1 MKRLLILFLIPL
13 AFSVQGQDDDYFPPE
28 KELRDE
34 KKSQRSLLQNEKFPH
49 HEKLTLEVFGNAS
62 YSQVLDL
69 YSLFNSVE
77 GGFGGDVGVGLRVR
91 VYKKLA
97 IVVGATYSNKVAQYD
112 YDVQF
117 FSGGFGEAS
126 IRMRNQYAGFYG
138 KLQLEFTRKFW
149 MALHFEKTFV
159 FHQEL
164 KEQTVTP
171 NGGQT
176 YTDSSLY
183 SFHFPYGLIDQFDVG
198 LNIGM
203 RFPLGG
209 FMQIKPFVAI
219 QVATSGIMR
228 TNAYGPKFPFGNVG
242 EANPS
247 FVHLKLGA
255 IFEIPMLAP
264 RAARAIPK

>member
-1 MKRLLILFLIPL
+1 MRRLLILLFVPL
-13 AFSVQGQDDDYFPPE
+13 AFTAIAQDDDYFKPE
-28 KELRDE
+28 KER
-34 KKSQRSLLQNEKFPH
+34 RSNRTSIESFLKGNKFPH
-49 HEKLTLEVFGNAS
+49 HEKLTLEAFGNVS

-69 YSLFNSVE
+69 YSLFSSVE
-77 GGFGGDVGVGLRVR
+77 GGFGGDFGVGLRVR
-91 VYKKLA
+91 LYRKLA
-97 IVVGATYSNKVAQYD
+97 IVVGGTYSNKVAQYN
-112 YDVQF
+112 YEVQF

-159 FHQEL
+159 FNQVL

-171 NGGQT
+171 SGGQAYPDT
-176 YTDSSLY
+176 NLY
-183 SFHFPYGLIDQFDVG
+183 QLHFPFGLIDQFDVG

-203 RFPLGG
+203 RFPLGA
-209 FMQIKPFVAI
+209 FMQIKPFIAL

-228 TNAYGPKFPFGNVG
+228 TNAYGPKLPFGNVG
-242 EANPS
+242 EINPS

-264 RAARAIPK
+264 KTVKRIED